1 MLSGNVSVIQFFY
14 QHLCIILLEVHC
26 LTGLLFYNCV
36 ITFMCILPEVYCL
49 AGLPLDLLFV
59 NSSQLLM
66 YLVSGT
72 LLFEM
77 LIKFCIRG
85 RLASC
90 VAVPDLMNFLLLVLI
105 CNTRRLYSTL
115 CQLVSGN

>member
-1 MLSGNVSVIQFFY
+1 M
-14 QHLCIILLEVHC
+14 HC

-72 LLFEM
+72 LIIEM

-90 VAVPDLMNFLLLVLI
+90 VAVTDLMNFLLLVLI
-105 CNTRRLYSTL
+105 CNTRKVYSTL
-115 CQLVSGN
+115 SQLVSGN